1 MQIGK
6 ALKKILMMLYM
17 AKIKINSYKIG
28 LTDQFFFDTNVWL
41 LLFSTISNF
50 QLNDQKQYSKFL
62 NDLLIRKGT
71 VFITSMILSEFSN
84 VILKNNFKIWCD
96 KNKSKIP
103 NPNFKRDY
111 IPTQDYKKSVN
122 TIQILINKILKL
134 PVTQVVGDNFN
145 SLNIDSVFD
154 NFKHV
159 DFNDSYILEL
169 SKTNNYKIITND
181 TDFLKIA
188 TQVDIISAKV

>member
-1 MQIGK
+1 
-6 ALKKILMMLYM
+6 M